1 MWKEIIQELL
11 MAGLTQGQIA
21 ERVQVTQT
29 HISDLLHEKRGK
41 RLGFEIGSRLI
52 ALHKEVCVNA
62 REKEAGDGRLLLS

>member
-11 MAGLTQGQIA
+11 NTGLTQGQIA

-41 RLGFEIGSRLI
+41 RLGFEIGTRLI
-52 ALHKEVCVNA
+52 ALHQEVCA
-62 REKEAGDGRLLLS
+62 TSLEREAGDGRLLHS